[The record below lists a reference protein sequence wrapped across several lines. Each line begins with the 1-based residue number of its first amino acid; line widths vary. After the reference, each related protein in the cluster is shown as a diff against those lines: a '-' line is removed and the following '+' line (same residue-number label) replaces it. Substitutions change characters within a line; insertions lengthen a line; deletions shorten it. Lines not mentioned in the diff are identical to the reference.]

1 MAGTRRL
8 VYSPKAYVYTK
19 AQDGT
24 IYDLKQYVV
33 SGQIQR
39 KVNQVSSAQVTLRNP
54 YKLFTGGQG
63 NPRAFHPMDPIT
75 IYLERLQGHPV
86 RVFTGYLDTT
96 PYLQLYPGTISL
108 SASCTLKKLLYT
120 YFDPALP
127 YVVAFFEQ
135 YGWINTGQGSLF
147 SIPPNQQGN
156 AATQADVNAG
166 KKPFTALQDGSLG
179 KLLWAI
185 LTDIGQWKD
194 TDIWIENLPDGI
206 AKRVQA
212 LMKSVQSGQD
222 QASQDFTTF
231 LHQVIGTSSQGSA
244 SGTTGSNGAIG
255 ATTDMSKAA
264 PAMIKAANQA
274 GIDPQFVLATSYCEC
289 SFSASAINSFN
300 KDECTGWFQFR
311 FAPGT
316 PTPNPG
322 ASWCWYAPSATVSD
336 ARDPGYSATAFC
348 KACKQ
353 KGGPPSDKAGWNY
366 FSYTDVQI
374 AGGGGYSNWNDGL
387 AEAQKLISQYG
398 NSATAN
404 TTKTTNQPTTNQP
417 THAPNQSGATAPPS
431 SPSGGGGGGG
441 GSSNSSS
448 GGTGDITSAY
458 TSPFPGGS
466 GGASVTSTS
475 RTDEGVDWV
484 LGPVGSNIVAI
495 GNGDVLGTSMNG
507 WPSPGGFMWYQLTD
521 GPNKGA
527 IIYYAEGIQPIV
539 GKGAVKK
546 GQAIAKVASQEHG
559 VEFGYSDANGG
570 ALAASHYDVG
580 TNGATDEGKRF
591 ARFMRVLGVDTLQ
604 DPGSGPY
611 QPTGSKNIVDS
622 TTGSAS
628 GTDNSSAQAFVTELN
643 FPSMEDQVTAIA
655 LGAAHKGLMHDQALL
670 PFVQQVAQ
678 ASLRSFQS
686 LPDGSFYAFY
696 PDYFGEFGHHPPY
709 WMIDDVEVLSGGVNL
724 SDDALATHVFAV
736 GDNTWPVNQELI
748 NMLFSSGAIN
758 IFNAFVGTG
767 IIDTKSIRKDPKQ
780 SKGLDPGIITA
791 EEAVQFIQ
799 RYGARP
805 LVQDYPTVRN
815 PIFEMLLAY
824 QQFMFAWS
832 NQFKTPFTFT
842 FMPELFPGGKVG
854 FKDHGLQMYINSVT
868 HEWNYGEGGFTTT
881 AEMTAP
887 SVLPGVKPEDYDLP
901 PLMVTAMVEPVPSFT
916 PAAPLTPQEKSQ
928 SILNNAVSTETSNPP
943 STTQLVTNPL
953 KPF

>member
-135 YGWINTGQGSLF
+135 YGWVNTGQGSLF

-222 QASQDFTTF
+222 QASQDFTSF
-231 LHQVIGTSSQGSA
+231 LHQVIGSGSQGSA
-244 SGTTGSNGAIG
+244 GAGTG
-255 ATTDMSKAA
+255 ATSSGPVKGGKEIVATILPIAQKYNV
-264 PAMIKAANQA
+264 P
-274 GIDPQFVLATSYCEC
+274 PELVLAVMDVETT
-289 SFSASAINSFN
+289 FTNQDSAGNLTH
-300 KDECTGWFQFR
+300 TGWFQ
-311 FAPGT
+311 AQNKETGGSPPYAYGPWSHT
-316 PTPNPG
+316 VPTTAQTHDLG
-322 ASWCWYAPSATVSD
+322 LAAD
-336 ARDPGYSATAFC
+336 AFC
-348 KACKQ
+348 AAA
-353 KGGPPSDKAGWNY
+353 AGWA
-366 FSYTDVQI
+366 SSQPSLR
-374 AGGGGYSNWNDGL
+374 SNLQQWAMSTQGVNCSNNPRYCSFWSTAMADAKSL
-387 AEAQKLISQYG
+387 LSQYG

-404 TTKTTNQPTTNQP
+404 TTKTTNQP